1 MRNKTN
7 FILLLCVAVLIA
19 VCALSVSEPIR
30 FQRETARREAA
41 VKERLVAIRLAE
53 EQYRKD
59 VGAYSGSFDVLISK
73 GYLKQGYQYIPFDGT
88 EKFSLSATTQLS
100 KSGKQMPLMECG
112 AQYQQYLN
120 GMDENSVANLIETA
134 NESGRYPGLKIGDLT
149 QPNNNAGNWE

>member
-1 MRNKTN
+1 M
-7 FILLLCVAVLIA
+7 LLCVAVLIA
-19 VCALSVSEPIR
+19 VCALSVSGPIR

-120 GMDENSVANLIETA
+120 GMDENSVANLIESA